1 MVATQHRM
9 RNDGYVAK
17 IESKLSVQKDHFVSS
32 PAYHILV
39 GDILKQ
45 VKELDAAA
53 ESATRSIKDTIEK
66 IDKGSRAI
74 NDFCD
79 ALFTGVI
86 SMEGRVLTYRTNNFG
101 VVTEKVLSKR
111 GEEFPFNTI
120 PVYQGFLS
128 YQNILTAEDR
138 AAIKKS
144 VDDRYNSDSP
154 EIGLTGAKLK
164 VELADNKIQAGIMS
178 AESFPEKVDILEFIV
193 KLKQQ
198 FNIFCMENEI

>member
-128 YQNILTAEDR
+128 YQNILTAEDHR
-138 AAIKKS
+138 
-144 VDDRYNSDSP
+144 R
-154 EIGLTGAKLK
+154 
-164 VELADNKIQAGIMS
+164 Q
-178 AESFPEKVDILEFIV
+178 AESRAGR
-193 KLKQQ
+193 QQ
-198 FNIFCMENEI
+198 DTGRDHERGVVPREGGYPGVHRQAQATVQYFLHGKRDLSSFGISAAG